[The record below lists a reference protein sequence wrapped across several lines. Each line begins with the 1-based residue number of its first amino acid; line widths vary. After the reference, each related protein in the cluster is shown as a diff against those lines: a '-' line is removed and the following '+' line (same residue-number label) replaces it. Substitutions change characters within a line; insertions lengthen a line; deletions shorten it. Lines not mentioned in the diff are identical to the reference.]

1 MNRLWLP
8 WRNLRYHRRAHLA
21 ATLGVVAGC
30 AALTGALLVG
40 DSLRGSLRA
49 EALGRLGDVDHV
61 LRAPHYFREALAD
74 DLAAAAAALRAPNST
89 TWGTDLWSVSRRAG
103 GPSPGVSTQT
113 LRLRVAPAVAL
124 RGSATHTDTRAVAAG
139 VRVWGI
145 DARFSAA
152 AAPSSPFER
161 TPGDGGVV
169 LNEPL
174 AAALGARAGD
184 EVLLRIPR
192 PAAISPETLLGRRDA
207 PPVMLRL
214 RVSDVVPAAGLGAFA
229 LDAQQRAPRN
239 AFVSL
244 ATLQRALEQPGRV
257 NTLLVAGGDD
267 AADDEALAAALAS
280 AATPADLGLRLRVD
294 AAHGYIALE
303 SESLLLAPPVEA
315 AARRAA
321 DSIGCPVVGVLAYL
335 ANSIARIDSPERA
348 VPYSTV
354 VAVAPASALLPS
366 FTWLEGG
373 PPVTGELALNQWAA
387 EDLGADVGDVIELT
401 YYELAAAGRLVTRTA
416 RFPLA
421 GIVALRDGAADP
433 NLVPPYPGVTDTDRI
448 SDWDPPFP
456 IDMRRIRDRDEA
468 YWDTYRATPKAFV
481 TLEEGQKLWA
491 RDADRFGGL
500 TSLRVYTPAG
510 DSPATTAAAFA
521 ARLRRELDVRSAGF
535 VFDPIRRRALEAGQG
550 TTDFAGLFIGF
561 SAFLIASAALL
572 VALLFRLGVERRA
585 AEIGLLL
592 ATGFSPHRVRALLL
606 TEGLAVA
613 VVGTALG
620 LIAAHG
626 YAWLMLAGLRSWWL
640 DAVQAPFL
648 ALHAT
653 SRSYAIGGG
662 ASLAVAVVAI
672 VTAVS
677 GLVRRPARA
686 LLAGPHALAAESEVG
701 GRSRAR
707 VAGGVGVLAA
717 LCAAGL
723 LVASWWGDA
732 LPRTAAFFVGGTA
745 LLVAGLAALAA
756 WLTGE
761 LGLRDTRVPN
771 ARARFGGAPGEG
783 EHPGERR
790 PGGSLALPRRTF
802 AQGDSGVGDPGPSRD
817 RNGASRRETHPPSAP
832 LRSRLGPAWSRLGP
846 AWSRLGPTRSRLGP
860 LLRLGIRNAR
870 RHRGRSLLT
879 AALIAF
885 AAFVITA
892 LQALRLTPPADVADR
907 HGGTGGFTLLA
918 ESDVPLLHDLN
929 TAEGRAALNMSPEEL
944 SELDGVTSCPLRRR
958 DGDETSCLNVYRPT
972 QPRLLGT
979 PDTLIDRGGFA
990 FAATQASSDDERR
1003 NPWLLLR
1010 RTLPD
1015 GAIPAIADEAAAR
1028 WQLHVNLG
1036 DTLTVQDERGAAV
1049 TLRLVALLKGSVLQ
1063 GEVILHERD
1072 FTRLYPSASGYAVH
1086 LIESAPERTAELKRV
1101 LERSL
1106 SDFGPAVTPTAQR
1119 LADLQ
1124 AVQNTYLST
1133 FQALGG
1139 LGLLLGVLGLTAI
1152 MLRNVNERRG
1162 ELALLRAVGFAPRAI
1177 GVLVLVENAFLAA
1190 AGLVIGVVSA
1200 AVVVAPHLIERG
1212 APVPWPPLL
1221 GLFGGILLAGVA
1233 TGVVALVAV
1242 LREPLLP
1249 ALRAE

>member
-8 WRNLRYHRRAHLA
+8 GRNLLYHRRAHLA
-21 ATLGVVAGC
+21 VTLGVVAGC

-61 LRAPHYFREALAD
+61 LRAPHYFRESLAD
-74 DLAAAAAALRAPNST
+74 DLAAAAPVLRGPDST

-103 GPSPGVSTQT
+103 GPSPRVSIQA
-113 LRLRVAPAVAL
+113 LRLRVAPAIAL
-124 RGSATHTDTRAVAAG
+124 RGSMTHADTRAVVAG

-152 AAPSSPFER
+152 AAPSSPFGR
-161 TPGDGGVV
+161 TPGDDRVV

-174 AAALGARAGD
+174 ASALGARVGD

-244 ATLQRALEQPGRV
+244 PMLQRALQHPGRV
-257 NTLLVAGGDD
+257 NTLLLAGGAG

-280 AATPADLGLRLRVD
+280 AVTPADLGLRLRVD
-294 AAHGYIALE
+294 ATLGYVALE
-303 SESLLLAPPVEA
+303 SDALLLPPPVEA

-335 ANSIARIDSPERA
+335 ANSIARGDTPERA

-354 VAVAPASALLPS
+354 VAVAPASALVQG

-373 PPVTGELALNQWAA
+373 PPVPGELALNQWAA

-401 YYELAAAGRLVTRTA
+401 YYELLAAGRLATRTA
-416 RFPLA
+416 RFRLA

-481 TLEEGQKLWA
+481 TLEEGQRLWA

-500 TSLRVYTPAG
+500 TSLRVYTLAG
-510 DSPATTAAAFA
+510 DSLATTAAAFA
-521 ARLRRELDVRSAGF
+521 ARMRRELDVRSAGF

-550 TTDFAGLFIGF
+550 TTDFGGLFIGF
-561 SAFLIASAALL
+561 SALLIASAALL

-613 VVGTALG
+613 AVGTALG
-620 LIAAHG
+620 LIAARG

-662 ASLAVAVVAI
+662 ASLAVAVGAI
-672 VTAVS
+672 VAAVG
-677 GLVRRPARA
+677 GLVRRPART
-686 LLAGPHALAAESEVG
+686 LLAGPYALGAESEVG
-701 GRSRAR
+701 GRYRAR
-707 VAGGVGVLAA
+707 VAGSVGVLAA

-723 LVASWWGDA
+723 LVASWWGDV

-745 LLVAGLAALAA
+745 LLAAGLAALAA
-756 WLTGE
+756 WLASE
-761 LGLRDTRVPN
+761 PRDRQTRVL
-771 ARARFGGAPGEG
+771 R
-783 EHPGERR
+783 
-790 PGGSLALPRRTF
+790 L
-802 AQGDSGVGDPGPSRD
+802 GDATPSRNRKEAEGV
-817 RNGASRRETHPPSAP
+817 RNFGPPAP
-832 LRSRLGPAWSRLGP
+832 LRSRLGSTAPSRSRLGSTAP
-846 AWSRLGPTRSRLGP
+846 SRSRLGP

-892 LQALRLTPPADVADR
+892 LQALRLTPPADIADR

-944 SELDGVTSCPLRRR
+944 SELDGVTSYRLRRR

-972 QPRLLGT
+972 QPRLLGAS
-979 PDTLIDRGGFA
+979 DTLIDRGGFA
-990 FAATQASSDDERR
+990 FAATRASSDDEQR

-1010 RTLPD
+1010 RALPD

-1036 DTLTVQDERGAAV
+1036 DTLSVQDERGAAM

-1072 FTRLYPSASGYAVH
+1072 FIRLYPSASGYAVH
-1086 LIESAPERTAELKRV
+1086 LIESAPERTAEIKHI
-1101 LERSL
+1101 LERTL
-1106 SDFGPAVTPTAQR
+1106 SDFGLAVTPTAQR

-1162 ELALLRAVGFAPRAI
+1162 ELALLRAVGFTPRAI

-1190 AGLVIGVVSA
+1190 AGLAIGVVSA
-1200 AVVVAPHLIERG
+1200 AVVVAPHMIERG
-1212 APVPWPPLL
+1212 APVPWLSLL

-1233 TGVVALVAV
+1233 TGAVALVAA